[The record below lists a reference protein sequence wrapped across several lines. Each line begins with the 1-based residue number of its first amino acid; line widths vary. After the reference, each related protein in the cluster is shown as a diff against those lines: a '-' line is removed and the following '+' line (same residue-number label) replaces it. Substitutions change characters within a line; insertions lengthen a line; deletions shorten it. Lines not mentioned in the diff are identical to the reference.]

1 MALLNQFNEYPFSLK
16 YIEVKQVEIELYIVS
31 TEHPPPNFFI
41 YVSFILC
48 DGESVGAQIV
58 MA

>member
-31 TEHPPPNFFI
+31 TEHPPPIFLFMFRSF
-41 YVSFILC
+41 YVTVSR
-48 DGESVGAQIV
+48 SARKS
-58 MA
+58 